1 MWLFFFII
9 GIILS
14 IALLIHINLEIN
26 TIAKTTDSLYTEL
39 KKHYGIK

>member
-1 MWLFFFII
+1 MWLLFFVI

-14 IALLIHINLEIN
+14 VALLIHINLEIN
-26 TIAKTTDSLYTEL
+26 TIAKTTDSLFIEL